1 MMQSITTMPITTMRL
16 VRSIP
21 PIRLI
26 VSISLVV
33 MVAVFAAR
41 PGAAQIAIENVNV
54 IPMTDDDVHEGW
66 TVLVEGDRIAAVGPA
81 NEVDVPA
88 GAERIDGAGR
98 YLIPGLAEMHGHVP
112 SLNESEQYVEDVLFL
127 FVANGITTVRGMLG
141 SPGQLELRERTN
153 TGDMAAPTLYLSAP
167 ALSGNSV
174 ESPEE
179 AAELAR
185 RYADEGWDFLKVLPG
200 LTRAE
205 YDAMAAAAHE
215 KGIPFVGH
223 VPSDVG
229 IERAIEAGQQTVD
242 HLDGYIDYL
251 EGEVGTM
258 DPERV
263 NEIVDRTRENG
274 VWVVPTMALWET
286 ILGVR
291 PVEEIHA
298 YPELRYM
305 PHEMVGNWRSS
316 HESRRSNADFDQ
328 ERVDRIAQNR
338 IELLGVMN
346 ERGVGILMGTD
357 APQQYSV
364 PGFSLRRELP
374 LMVDAGMSP
383 YEILVTGTRNIGE
396 YLAEKDD
403 FGTIEEGKRADLV
416 LLNANPLDDVMN
428 ALDNAGV
435 MVRGNWFPAEEI
447 EARLEEIA
455 QRSAP

>member
-1 MMQSITTMPITTMRL
+1 MMQSIATMRL

-21 PIRLI
+21 PMRPTPPIRLI
-26 VSISLVV
+26 VSISFVV
-33 MVAVFAAR
+33 MVAVFAAQ
-41 PGAAQIAIENVNV
+41 PVAAQIAIENVNV
-54 IPMTDDDVHEGW
+54 IPMTDDAVHEGW

-81 NEVDVPA
+81 NEVNVPE

-153 TGDMAAPTLYLSAP
+153 AGDMAAPTLYLSAP

-174 ESPEE
+174 DSPEE

-205 YDAMAAAAHE
+205 YDAMAEAAHE
-215 KGIPFVGH
+215 EEIPFVGH

-242 HLDGYIDYL
+242 HLDGHIEYL
-251 EGEVGTM
+251 EGDAGPM

-286 ILGVR
+286 VLGVR
-291 PVEEIHA
+291 PVEEIYA

-305 PHEMVGNWRSS
+305 PHEMVGNWRTS
-316 HESRRSNADFDQ
+316 HESRRSNAL
-328 ERVDRIAQNR
+328 R
-338 IELLGVMN
+338 VMN

-364 PGFSLRRELP
+364 PGFSLEREFP

-396 YLAEKDD
+396 YLADKDD

-435 MVRGNWFPAEEI
+435 MVRGNWFSAEEI
-447 EARLEEIA
+447 DARLEEIA
-455 QRSAP
+455 QRSTP